1 VFIMKSGAHI
11 WGGGMHRDA
20 LLSNYGRGKSLVK
33 FFSLGHNWVIVCL
46 CIKRESLY
54 GRSDSLPH
62 VSFEKA
68 MSKKTIPHVP
78 WEAHEMLLYGKVVNV
93 LIKTQTCLWYTVAG
107 TRLVRMIV
115 TRDPSGRIEDR
126 AYFSTYAEMSPKK
139 IAQFFS
145 LRRPPT

>member
-1 VFIMKSGAHI
+1 VE
-11 WGGGMHRDA
+11 
-20 LLSNYGRGKSLVK
+20 
-33 FFSLGHNWVIVCL
+33 
-46 CIKRESLY
+46 RESLY